1 MSDLFC
7 IVDDKHV
14 PVYRVVWV
22 SDVPHFCGE
31 EDCMAEGRYEI
42 RLEQDE
48 SVWGSRDERDQMLVA
63 LEQWWNR
70 SGGIE
75 DNWD

>member
-22 SDVPHFCGE
+22 CDVPHFCGE

-48 SVWGSRDERDQMLVA
+48 SVWGSRDERDQMLAA